1 MTIDPILFL
10 ISIYNVDL
18 LIVLSPKLLSLHRH
32 YFSKTFNKIQNNE
45 TMGLFDFLF
54 KSKEERAKEKRVY
67 DVLKRTDDFIERTEK
82 MLDEMKKDDERWRR
96 GL

>member
-1 MTIDPILFL
+1 MILFD
-10 ISIYNVDL
+10 Y
-18 LIVLSPKLLSLHRH
+18 
-32 YFSKTFNKIQNNE
+32 
-45 TMGLFDFLF
+45 LF
-54 KSKEERAKEKRVY
+54 KSKEERAKEKHVN

>member
-45 TMGLFDFLF
+45 TMGLFDFLV
-54 KSKEERAKEKRVY
+54 KSKEERAKEKRVN